1 MYEVDINDLIV
12 KVLKYVFQ
20 GLMIAIVA
28 YLLDMVGPNKLN
40 IWEISIL
47 AATAA
52 CVFAILDVLSPT
64 YSQSAQQG
72 IGLAAGFKL
81 MRFPY

>member
-47 AATAA
+47 
-52 CVFAILDVLSPT
+52 SPNYQT
-64 YSQSAQQG
+64 IFSS
-72 IGLAAGFKL
+72 LHL
-81 MRFPY
+81 LR

>member
-40 IWEISIL
+40 IWK
-47 AATAA
+47 
-52 CVFAILDVLSPT
+52 FQ
-64 YSQSAQQG
+64 Y
-72 IGLAAGFKL
+72 
-81 MRFPY
+81 